1 MSALTRLE
9 LPLRRVLAID
19 AGSRCIRL
27 ALVERAF
34 RRVRILREQAIDLQE
49 EGLVAPAEIA
59 SHFQATL
66 EAWGRPPVALTLPQH
81 LSTAQ
86 LLSLPAAPDSEV
98 RRQIEEE
105 TRRLSGVSET
115 AIIYDFVRVGPDAG
129 DRQQY
134 WVTLCQ
140 EGEIREQINRLG
152 LEDQAIC
159 EVTTTANALVSA
171 LGAAAPQAERAVLVH
186 AGAQSTV
193 VVIVLGGHGM
203 FAGSFPV
210 GGDFFTRAIANQLKC
225 PLETA
230 ENLKRGKDLFR
241 GPDALAGF
249 ASVVD
254 GWLAELLRQLQE
266 WSEQHAGAAP
276 SLKSFTIFV
285 SGGVFAQP
293 GLVAHLD
300 ERSGLRFQPWP
311 GAGAAAPSA
320 GFEVAYGT
328 ALQALG
334 RSPQPAS
341 LLPPDR
347 RAAWE
352 RRVTRQLIDC
362 ASAVL
367 LVALFLL
374 LILDTWQ
381 QSHLIDRKIKLL
393 ARVQTALG
401 QAQTNE
407 VLTDRLLAKYDQLG
421 PLFEDQQRTMN
432 TLQTLALLQ
441 EARSNR
447 GYWYVL
453 FADRRSYF
461 SLPVPGT
468 NQLSQTNL
476 TALLRY
482 GPASLTNLPAAVTNL
497 LPTAPGFIAELC
509 VPEDAEPARRTF
521 SQLVSDLKQDPLF
534 ARVDSLSEDLRRNLA
549 DPKVLLP
556 DRHFALSI
564 ELADAQWEL
573 SAATRRRLLLGY
585 TNATAR
591 SGPRQPRASSD
602 AEGTITP

>member
-1 MSALTRLE
+1 MSHLTRLE
-9 LPLRRVLAID
+9 PPLRRVLAID
-19 AGSRCIRL
+19 AGSRSIRL
-27 ALVERAF
+27 VLVERSF
-34 RRVRILREQAIDLQE
+34 NRLRLLREQAIDLQE
-49 EGLVAPAEIA
+49 EGLVAPAEII
-59 SHFQATL
+59 SHFHATL
-66 EAWGRPPVALTLPQH
+66 EQWSRPPVALTLPQH
-81 LSTAQ
+81 LSTSQ
-86 LLSLPAAPDSEV
+86 LLSLPPVADGEV
-98 RRQIEEE
+98 RKLIEEE
-105 TRRLSGVSET
+105 TRRLGGVSES
-115 AIIYDFVRVGPDAG
+115 AILYDFVRVEPGAG

-152 LEDQAIC
+152 LDDQAIC
-159 EVTTTANALVSA
+159 EVTTTANALVTA
-171 LGAAAPQAERAVLVH
+171 FCTAAPGTERAVLVH

-193 VVIVLGGHGM
+193 VVILLGGHAV

-210 GGDFFTRAIANQLKC
+210 GGDFFTRALASQLKC
-225 PLETA
+225 SLETA
-230 ENLKRGKDLFR
+230 EDLKRTKELLR
-241 GPDALAGF
+241 GAEALPGF

-276 SLKSFTIFV
+276 SLKSFAIFV

-293 GLVAHLD
+293 GLLAHLD
-300 ERSGLRFQPWP
+300 GRSGLRFQPWP
-311 GAGAAAPSA
+311 ATGAGGPGV

-352 RRVTRQLIDC
+352 RRVTRQLVDF

-367 LVALFLL
+367 LAALFVLL
-374 LILDTWQ
+374 VLGTWQ
-381 QSHLIDRKIKLL
+381 QSRLIGRKTTLL

-401 QAQTNE
+401 EAQTNE
-407 VLTDRLLAKYDQLG
+407 VLTDRLLAQYDQLR
-421 PLFEDQQRTMN
+421 PLLEDQQRTMN

-441 EARSNR
+441 DARSNR
-447 GYWYVL
+447 SYWYVL

-468 NQLSQTNL
+468 NQLTQTNF
-476 TALLRY
+476 TGLLRY
-482 GPASLTNLPAAVTNL
+482 GPASLTNLPASVTNL
-497 LPTAPGFIAELC
+497 LPVTPGFIAELC
-509 VPEDAEPARRTF
+509 VPEDADPARRSF

-556 DRHFALSI
+556 DRHFALSL

-573 SAATRRRLLLGY
+573 PAPVRRRLLLGY
-585 TNATAR
+585 PNAG
-591 SGPRQPRASSD
+591 SRAAGRPSKA
-602 AEGTITP
+602 AESESAIVP